1 MVKVYVDGQAGTT
14 GLKIFERLSARSDVT
29 IMRIPDEKRK
39 DAAARSEML
48 NSADVVFLCL
58 PDDAAREAVSMIR
71 SGSVRV
77 IDASTAHRTNP
88 DFDYGFPELSTERRA
103 NIIGSKRVAVPG
115 CHASGF
121 ISLVYPL
128 TASGA
133 LDKSERLSAHSITGY
148 SGGGRKMIEE
158 YENPQR
164 DKAYSGTRIYSL
176 GLSHKHLPEMAYV
189 TGLLNPP
196 IFDPILGDYYEG
208 MLVSVPLSSGQLGG
222 RSAEQIHEIYAKH
235 YEGSRFVKVMPLG
248 EIPDG
253 GRLDPQALNG
263 TNEMQI
269 FVFANGDDML
279 LVSRFDNL
287 GKGASGAAVQCF
299 NLMTGAKEDEGL
311 TIC

>member
-14 GLKIFERLSARSDVT
+14 GLKIFERLSGRKD
-29 IMRIPDEKRK
+29 IEILRIPEEKRK
-39 DAAARSEML
+39 DAEARSEML

-58 PDDAAREAVSMIR
+58 PDDAAREAVSMIKNDR
-71 SGSVRV
+71 TRV
-77 IDASTAHRTNP
+77 IDASTAHRTSP
-88 DFDYGFPELSTERRA
+88 DFDYGFPELSESRRA

-133 LDKSERLSAHSITGY
+133 LDKGERLAAHSITGY
-148 SGGGRKMIEE
+148 SGGGKKMIEE
-158 YENPQR
+158 YENPER
-164 DKAYSGTRIYSL
+164 YKAYSGTRIYGL
-176 GLSHKHLPEMAYV
+176 NLSHKHLPEMAYV
-189 TGLLNPP
+189 TGLANPP

-208 MLVSVPLSSGQLGG
+208 MLVSLPISAKQLGG
-222 RSAEQIHEIYAKH
+222 RSAEQVHEIYRKH
-235 YEGSRFVKVMPLG
+235 YEGSRFISVMPFG
-248 EIPDG
+248 EIPDS

-269 FVFANGDDML
+269 FVFANGDNML

-311 TIC
+311 SKC